1 MTAQAAKPTKTRKP
15 APVKIRRPRPGT
27 KSEAI
32 LTLAAT
38 TPATPPEIANR
49 LHIPRQTVHHAL
61 KRYGIEPNRLDS
73 FKKHRA
79 DVFAD
84 LQDRILS
91 SVTTEDIQKTPAIQ
105 RITGA
110 AILYDKERL
119 ERGQSTSNQA
129 VIHADIA
136 ALRGAADDVSDPI
149 ET

>member
-49 LHIPRQTVHHAL
+49 LHIPNQTVHHAL

-73 FKKHRA
+73 YKKHRA
-79 DVFAD
+79 DILAGM
-84 LQDRILS
+84 QDKILN
-91 SVTTEDIQKTPAIQ
+91 SVTDDDIKGMPVGQ
-105 RITGA
+105 RIMSYG
-110 AILYDKERL
+110 ILYDKERL
-119 ERGQSTSNQA
+119 ETGKSSVN
-129 VIHADIA
+129 IA
-136 ALRGAADDVSDPI
+136 QLVAHVEDLQRI
-149 ET
+149 ESE